1 MPHDLPPAASLS
13 RPRRVRA
20 VWLPLSGALAAAAA
34 LTGCAVYP
42 ADTVGTVQT
51 YPAPVTTYPGGW
63 VDAPVVQP
71 EPLYVP
77 AAPPPPRYEVIP
89 AMPFAGAIWIAG
101 SWTWRDRW
109 DWTPGRWSRPPAPQ
123 YHWVPPAY
131 ERRGDR
137 HVWVPGFW
145 SAPGGQ
151 FRPPPPDF
159 RRDDRYDRPDRWP
172 RDAAPPRG
180 PAYVPPPP
188 PPQPQR
194 PPQWTPPPPQW
205 QGPQRPLPPQAP
217 MPPGGPYSPGAPFH
231 PPQGQMPQPPGQPP
245 APPPPMPRGEHR
257 NPPPVMQGPPPAPP
271 AAAPQVR
278 PAPREQR
285 RNGEP
290 GPWWENTGPGSRA
303 PRGPDPSDRL
313 P

>member
-1 MPHDLPPAASLS
+1 MPHDLPPAASPT
-13 RPRRVRA
+13 RPHRVRA

-109 DWTPGRWSRPPAPQ
+109 EWTPGRWSRPPAPQ

-231 PPQGQMPQPPGQPP
+231 SPQGQMPQPPGQPP

-257 NPPPVMQGPPPAPP
+257 
-271 AAAPQVR
+271 
-278 PAPREQR
+278 
-285 RNGEP
+285 
-290 GPWWENTGPGSRA
+290 
-303 PRGPDPSDRL
+303 
-313 P
+313 

>member
-1 MPHDLPPAASLS
+1 MPHDLPPAASPT

-109 DWTPGRWSRPPAPQ
+109 EWTPGRWSRPPAPQ

-159 RRDDRYDRPDRWP
+159 RRDDRHDRWP

-217 MPPGGPYSPGAPFH
+217 MPPGGPYGPGAPFH

-271 AAAPQVR
+271 AAAPQAR